1 MEHLAQCLA
10 TLNPE
15 LGKTVSRHSS
25 GFFHI
30 PTREAAEPRCAR
42 MTFGFRLGTLPAK
55 PGPSWNLLGQDLLQ
69 TMGLGRWDTPNLLSK
84 GRKLS
89 NGRIPDP
96 GTGLPWGPWGR
107 SHTELSESWES
118 SRRQWA
124 WWGMAG
130 FRHSPHTY
138 HLHMVPLGILKQV
151 SAGFQRRSEPEAQAA
166 QRVGVLS
173 GNAENHPEEGDTAQ
187 HLGRGR
193 KPTSP
198 TPTTSSLVKRD
209 EPSWL
214 RAIQPHK
221 PRPPSS
227 PCTASQPLSPVQSTP

>member
-1 MEHLAQCLA
+1 MA
-10 TLNPE
+10 
-15 LGKTVSRHSS
+15 S
-25 GFFHI
+25 GWGHFLQSQ
-30 PTREAAEPRCAR
+30 EPPGTCWDR
-42 MTFGFRLGTLPAK
+42 TFCRLWGWGGGTLQTFFPKGGNSQMAEFQTQGRACLGS
-55 PGPSWNLLGQDLLQ
+55 PG
-69 TMGLGRWDTPNLLSK
+69 
-84 GRKLS
+84 
-89 NGRIPDP
+89 
-96 GTGLPWGPWGR
+96 GR
-107 SHTELSESWES
+107 SHTELSKSWES

-130 FRHSPHTY
+130 FWHSPHTY

-173 GNAENHPEEGDTAQ
+173 GNTENHPEEGDTAQ
-187 HLGRGR
+187 HLGGGR

-214 RAIQPHK
+214 RAIQPRK